1 MIGVPLHLPSAIICP
16 CNDQN
21 KTNQSYTHTMAPSNP
36 SMLSP
41 SPSPAGTIVSPLTS
55 TSTSTTTNA
64 SAQGESSAGD
74 YTKITSQTNNSG
86 PGRSGRWTPDEKL
99 LFLHG
104 LKLHGRGR
112 WKKIR
117 YYLPTR
123 YVTMCM

>member
-1 MIGVPLHLPSAIICP
+1 
-16 CNDQN
+16 
-21 KTNQSYTHTMAPSNP
+21 MAPSNP
-36 SMLSP
+36 SVLSP
-41 SPSPAGTIVSPLTS
+41 SPSPAGTIVSPLTSMS

-74 YTKITSQTNNSG
+74 YTKITSQSNNSG

-123 YVTMCM
+123 TLIQIKSHAQKVLKREELGDNVFCH